1 VGWTHQGWSLA
12 DDEVTTLREMVFT
25 MREAVSAKSLP
36 TKLISDALFA
46 AQV

>member
-1 VGWTHQGWSLA
+1 VGSREQGWSLA

-25 MREAVSAKSLP
+25 MREAVSEKSLP
-36 TKLISDALFA
+36 TKLVSDALFA